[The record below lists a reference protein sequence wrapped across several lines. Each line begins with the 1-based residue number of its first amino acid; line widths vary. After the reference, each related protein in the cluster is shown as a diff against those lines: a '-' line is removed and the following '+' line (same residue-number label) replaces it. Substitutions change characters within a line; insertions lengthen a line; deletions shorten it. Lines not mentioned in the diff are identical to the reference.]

1 MYTSVVEVLSV
12 SSPSRRR
19 STKTFTYTYRR
30 KKEVNMVS
38 VLMLLAFSAALVL
51 PATASALPA
60 ELRHLGERHYFHT
73 DVDGLT
79 SFIQAT
85 ADKAAD
91 PPRRIAEGRAVNAAE
106 ASLLWQA
113 TIGQF
118 SHYEGKKSYTVGKF
132 IAAGNFGNVYKMTG
146 EMTEG
151 RLEQSTGRVIKQR

>member
-1 MYTSVVEVLSV
+1 
-12 SSPSRRR
+12 
-19 STKTFTYTYRR
+19 
-30 KKEVNMVS
+30 MVS

-151 RLEQSTGRVIKQR
+151 RLEQSNGRVIKQR